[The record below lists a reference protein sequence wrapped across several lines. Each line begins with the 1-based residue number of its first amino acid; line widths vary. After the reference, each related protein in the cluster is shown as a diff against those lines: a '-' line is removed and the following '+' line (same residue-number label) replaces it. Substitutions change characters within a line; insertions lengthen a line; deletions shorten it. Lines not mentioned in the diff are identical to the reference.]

1 MYFITQ
7 KVDVEFQDIYGNS
20 ALFYAVMKDQCDM
33 VDILLKLCKKIK
45 FLNKENKSVYE
56 YVNSSNKRMKEL
68 LKNI

>member
-1 MYFITQ
+1 M
-7 KVDVEFQDIYGNS
+7 VE
-20 ALFYAVMKDQCDM
+20 
-33 VDILLKLCKKIK
+33 ILLKLSKKIK